1 MNANRNFVVLG
12 GVGTIGRVVVRDL
25 FESHPQNRIL
35 IADYHA
41 AGARKYAQSFRSRRV
56 RAAFADA
63 SKPRELARL
72 FRGHAVVINCTQHDF
87 NLHVMRA
94 ALLAHVHYVDL
105 GGLFHWTRQ
114 QLKLDRPFKR
124 AGLTAILGA
133 GCAPGITNVLT
144 RAAADRLDRVES
156 VRIRVGTKDFNPP
169 AESFCFP
176 YSAQTIVEEFT
187 LRPWVYERG
196 RFRTVTPRTAWEQ
209 VNFPRPVG
217 RQWLVRTRHSEVA
230 TIPLTF
236 RRQGL
241 KFCDFKVGFDRAFVR
256 EVVKRLQAGWTV
268 REFAKL
274 PAPRGKPNDYEIARV
289 VVEGTVAAL
298 AKRGRGYQPRLQR
311 IVMDCHAKTNR
322 RWHAS
327 AGDVD
332 TGCPPSIVAQMVV
345 TGLIRQRGVLAPEV
359 AVPVE
364 PFFAELRKRGM
375 AVTKR
380 EKRWGKSDD
389 RRRRKP

>member
-1 MNANRNFVVLG
+1 MTTRNNRNFVVLG
-12 GVGTIGRVVVRDL
+12 GVGTIGRVAVRDL
-25 FESHPQNRIL
+25 FESHPQNRIT
-35 IADYHA
+35 IADYNA

-56 RAAFADA
+56 RGTFADA
-63 SKPRELARL
+63 SQPAQLAKL
-72 FRGHAVVINCTQHDF
+72 FRGHSVVINCTQHDF

-94 ALLAHVHYVDL
+94 ALAAKIHYVDL
-105 GGLFHWTRQ
+105 GGLFRWTRR
-114 QLKLDRPFKR
+114 QLKLNNRFKR

-133 GCAPGITNVLT
+133 GCAPGITNVMT
-144 RAAADRLDRVES
+144 RAAAEKLGRLES

-176 YSAQTIVEEFT
+176 YSPQTIVEEFT
-187 LRPWVYERG
+187 LPPWVFERG
-196 RFRTVTPRTAWEQ
+196 KFRQVKPRTAWEQ

-217 RQWLVRTRHSEVA
+217 KQWLVRTRHSEVA

-236 RRQGL
+236 RARGL
-241 KFCDFKVGFDRAFVR
+241 KFCDFKVGFDRPFVR
-256 EVVKRLQAGWTV
+256 EVVKRLNAGSTV
-268 REFAKL
+268 RDFAKL

-289 VVEGTVAAL
+289 VVAGRAETGAAEVITV
-298 AKRGRGYQPRLQR
+298 
-311 IVMDCHAKTNR
+311 DCHAKAQR

-327 AGDVD
+327 AGDID

-345 TGLIRQRGVLAPEV
+345 TGTITQRGVLAPEV

-375 AVTKR
+375 TVTKR
-380 EKRWGKSDD
+380 EE
-389 RRRRKP
+389 RRRREP